1 MAGSDGGRS
10 RVDVGGA
17 GGALD
22 VGPRLYGTFEGV
34 FVPTLLTIL
43 GVILY
48 LRTGWVVGNAGL
60 GGAIVIILLGYAITG
75 TTAMSIASIATNT
88 TLGGGGAYAIISRSL
103 GLEAG
108 GAVGVP
114 LYLSQTLAVALYV
127 FGFRGGWE
135 FIFPGHPALV
145 VDLVTF
151 VALIAIAS
159 VSAAFAFRVQYVILG
174 LIVGSIV
181 AVVAAAFTGSMD
193 TTPTLVGTYPGAPET
208 DFSGTGFW
216 GVFAVFFP
224 ATTGI
229 MAGVNLSGE
238 LRDSRRSIPLGTLSA
253 VGLTLVVYLGA
264 AWWLARSA
272 TPEVLVS
279 DYLVMVRE
287 SAWGPA
293 VLGGLLGA
301 TFSSALASV
310 VGAPRILQALG
321 EADLLPR
328 SAWFAARTRGGE
340 PRNALILT
348 AAIALAAIMLRD
360 LNAIAPVITLFF
372 LIAYATINVVVLIE
386 EVLDLDTFRPTLR
399 FPRFVPL
406 MGATGCS
413 VAMVVINPVFAVV
426 AVGAIAA
433 VFVALLRR
441 GLDSPFSDI
450 RSDLFAGIA
459 QWASR
464 RAIDARTSA
473 ERGWRPRVLAPVND
487 ADSLRAA
494 SSFLRDVTFPK
505 GSVKIVGIRHRGEH
519 DPELT
524 AALARSSDYLR
535 QDKVA
540 VSWSVVDD
548 DTYEAGFLSSMRAP
562 GERGAKA
569 NIVFLDYPDDEQSQR
584 HAEVVLH
591 EAADAHLGVLMLA
604 SQHAGRL
611 GGRGVIN
618 LWIREQGPDWAVST
632 NLQHSNLAIL
642 LAYKLRRNWGG
653 DINLVTAV
661 RDDSQLHAADVYLHG
676 LAELAR
682 LPGPPG
688 VHVVNRSFVDALAVA
703 PVADASI
710 FALAPTVEF
719 DRLRHIINASQTPC
733 VFVRDSGT
741 ESAFI

>member
-1 MAGSDGGRS
+1 MAAPDRP
-10 RVDVGGA
+10 A
-17 GGALD
+17 GG
-22 VGPRLYGTFEGV
+22 PRRYGTFEGV

-60 GGAIVIILLGYAITG
+60 LGAVAVILLGYAITG

-88 TLGGGGAYAIISRSL
+88 PLTGGGAYAIISRSL

-135 FIFPGHPALV
+135 FVFPDHPPLV

-151 VALIAIAS
+151 GLLIAIAM

-174 LIVGSIV
+174 LIVASLVSV
-181 AVVAAAFTGSMD
+181 AVAAATGSMD
-193 TTPTLVGTYPGAPET
+193 ITPTLVGTYPGAVET
-208 DFSGTGFW
+208 GFQGTDFW

-238 LRDSRRSIPLGTLSA
+238 LKDSRRSIPLGTLSA
-253 VGLTLVVYLGA
+253 VGLTLVVYLAA
-264 AWWLARSA
+264 AWWLSRSA
-272 TPEVLVS
+272 TPEVLVR
-279 DYLVMVRE
+279 DYLVMVTR

-301 TFSSALASV
+301 TFSSALASM

-321 EADLLPR
+321 QAQLLPK
-328 SAWFAARTRGGE
+328 SSWFAARTRAGE
-340 PRNALILT
+340 PRNALLVT
-348 AAIALAAIMLRD
+348 AGIALAAIMLRD

-372 LIAYATINVVVLIE
+372 LIAYGTINVVVLIE
-386 EVLDLDTFRPTLR
+386 EVLDLETFRPTLR
-399 FPRFVPL
+399 FPRSVPVV
-406 MGATGCS
+406 GATGCI
-413 VAMVVINPVFAVV
+413 VAMVVINPVFAAV
-426 AVGAIAA
+426 AVIAIVV
-433 VFVALLRR
+433 VFVLLVRR
-441 GLDSPFSDI
+441 NLDSPFSDI
-450 RSDLFAGIA
+450 RGDVFAGIA
-459 QWASR
+459 RWASR
-464 RAIDARTSA
+464 RAIAARRSA
-473 ERGWRPRVLAPVND
+473 ERGWRPRVLAPVADID
-487 ADSLRAA
+487 ALHAA

-505 GSVKIVGIRHRGEH
+505 GSVKFVGIRHGEDE

-524 AALARSSDYLR
+524 AALTRSSDYLR
-535 QDKVA
+535 QDNVA
-540 VSWSVVDD
+540 TAWSVIDEVSW
-548 DTYEAGFLSSMRAP
+548 ERGFLASVRAS
-562 GERGAKA
+562 GDAASGA
-569 NIVFLDYPDDEQSQR
+569 NIVFLDFPRDPEEER
-584 HAEVVLH
+584 HATAVLA
-591 EAADAHLGVLMLA
+591 EAAAANLGVLMLA
-604 SQHAGRL
+604 SEHPGRL

-618 LWIREQGPDWAVST
+618 LWIREQGPEWAVST
-632 NLQHSNLAIL
+632 ELQHSHLAIL

-661 RDDSQLHAADVYLHG
+661 RDLDQLHEADGYLHSLG
-676 LAELAR
+676 ELAR

-688 VHVVNRSFVDALAVA
+688 VHVVNRGFLDALAVA

-710 FALAPTVEF
+710 FALGPRVDF
-719 DRLRHIINASQTPC
+719 DALRGIIAGSRTPC
-733 VFVRDSGT
+733 VFVRDSGL